1 MQVRYRD
8 PERTY
13 RVVELVRNRI
23 TLSGR
28 RFSRLHSKLQRY
40 EMYASVWSLQSDRLP
55 LSAPR
60 QRKNV
65 CSSTK
70 MPSASGGFVPWP
82 TTGGS
87 APWTPAGGC
96 APDPRYSLALPRSP
110 YQTSL
115 LLSQLQ
121 TACDAAVCEPVCS
134 ANSPWTHQDAAASG
148 EGLGR
153 RVWTEQSGNHV
164 LDGCR
169 TVELLAPPSECD

>member
-1 MQVRYRD
+1 MKCT
-8 PERTY
+8 P
-13 RVVELVRNRI
+13 
-23 TLSGR
+23 LSGR
-28 RFSRLHSKLQRY
+28 FSQIGYHYPLQ
-40 EMYASVWSLQSDRLP
+40 D
-55 LSAPR
+55 SA
-60 QRKNV
+60 
-65 CSSTK
+65 K
-70 MPSASGGFVPWP
+70 MCVPVLKCHQLRGGFVPWP

-148 EGLGR
+148 EGLRR
-153 RVWTEQSGNHV
+153 RVWTERPRNHQIKSNQIKY
-164 LDGCR
+164 DFNNG
-169 TVELLAPPSECD
+169 